1 MYKLVTWFL
10 SILHVGQAFHIFFP
24 YTSEAQGT
32 MLYILVHTVINGFEG
47 MEE

>member
-1 MYKLVTWFL
+1 MVPVHLTRKATVSSFFL
-10 SILHVGQAFHIFFP
+10 P

-32 MLYILVHTVINGFEG
+32 MLYILVHTVTNVFED